1 MSYRATP
8 KDGGVSP
15 AKAFLGREMR
25 LAFMPNATV
34 PMRQDEMAEEA
45 AKARRG
51 PLRVGRQGGDEAA
64 PRRER
69 FASVLGTEA
78 SGEGAG
84 AVYSQAIR
92 WEEMEFAQDQEDA
105 SGG

>member
-45 AKARRG
+45 AKAKRG
-51 PLRVGRQGGDEAA
+51 PLRVGDKVVTRLPHVGKGLPQYSEQKQVERCWGGIQ
-64 PRRER
+64 
-69 FASVLGTEA
+69 SSYQMG
-78 SGEGAG
+78 
-84 AVYSQAIR
+84 
-92 WEEMEFAQDQEDA
+92 EMEFAQDQEDA